1 MGITEV
7 NYIRTSLEM
16 LIQKLVYYEY
26 SVQSFFNWE
35 GNQTTSLYPIKAR
48 VGDHGIDNKIK
59 IFNRLLNFY
68 IFIPLRNTIIKMEH
82 LRG

>member
-1 MGITEV
+1 
-7 NYIRTSLEM
+7 
-16 LIQKLVYYEY
+16 
-26 SVQSFFNWE
+26 E